1 MNTPTKFAQAL
12 EVTLHKEIPIT
23 RQIGIRV
30 VEYDGTRLTLAAPIE
45 RNINHKAT
53 AFAGSLNSVVTLA
66 GWGLIW
72 IALREAGLDATI
84 VIQDSTSYYRRP
96 VTRDFSA
103 TCQKRD
109 DALMAQFV
117 RMLREKGKARLEL
130 EAEVRENDVVAM
142 SFQGRY
148 VAMVHTSL
156 LRNAT

>member
-1 MNTPTKFAQAL
+1 MSMQLAQAL
-12 EVTLHKEIPIT
+12 EITLHTEIPIT
-23 RQIGIRV
+23 RQIGIHV

-72 IALREAGLDATI
+72 IALREAGLEATI

-96 VTRDFSA
+96 ITRDFSA
-103 TCQKRD
+103 TCQKPD
-109 DALMAQFV
+109 DAQMSQFV

-130 EAEVRENDVVAM
+130 EAEIRENDAVAM

-148 VAMVHTSL
+148 VAMAPNPPV
-156 LRNAT
+156 RDAM